1 MTRRKGIPGLNGVDP
16 RREPNDLTIFLALIG
31 WTVLL
36 VYLIDLL
43 VDWVCSLT
51 WFV

>member
-1 MTRRKGIPGLNGVDP
+1 MKRRKGIPGLRGVDP
-16 RREPNDLTIFLALIG
+16 RHEPNDLTIFLALIG
-31 WTVLL
+31 WAVLL